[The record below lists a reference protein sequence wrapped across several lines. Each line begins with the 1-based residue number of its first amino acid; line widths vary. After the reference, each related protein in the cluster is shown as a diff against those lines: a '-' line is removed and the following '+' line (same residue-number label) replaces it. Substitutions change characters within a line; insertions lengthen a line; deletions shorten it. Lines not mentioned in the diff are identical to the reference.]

1 MSPVQVGAALAILAG
16 ALVALSARDP
26 RWILGGLVVCI
37 GLAAL
42 VADPLPS
49 PLAVAIRLVAALLGA
64 DLLFLALRGSS
75 KPTLGAPLGPLT
87 SVFAG
92 AAAVVVGYATSGVGS
107 PAAGPALATAAG
119 LGLATIAIGPLILG
133 RDILRIGS
141 GIALLATAAELVR
154 AGLAGTPGSLEQA
167 LIAVLTVAILGATA
181 AVSASALRLGHDLS
195 MPAGMPRETLFE
207 AHPLAAAKRATKRAP
222 KSPAPRRVAAGR
234 APAAG
239 PRRDAAA
246 HQLTLE
252 ERLRFTAPVEDAV
265 GGETTAAPAPDPP
278 AAAEGAQPSAAGDLP
293 AVSGGPPE

>member
-1 MSPVQVGAALAILAG
+1 VSPVQVGAALAILAG

-64 DLLFLALRGSS
+64 DLLFLVLRGSS
-75 KPTLGAPLGPLT
+75 NPTLGAPLGPLT
-87 SVFAG
+87 SVLAG

-107 PAAGPALATAAG
+107 LAAGPALATAAG

-154 AGLAGTPGSLEQA
+154 AGLAGTPGPLEQA
-167 LIAVLTVAILGATA
+167 LMAVLTVAILGATA
-181 AVSASALRLGHDLS
+181 AVSASALRLGHELS
-195 MPAGMPRETLFE
+195 MAAGMPRETLFE
-207 AHPLAAAKRATKRAP
+207 AHPLAAPKRAP
-222 KSPAPRRVAAGR
+222 NRPAPRRVAAGR

-252 ERLRFTAPVEDAV
+252 ERLRFTAPIEDAASA
-265 GGETTAAPAPDPP
+265 ETAAAPATDPP

-293 AVSGGPPE
+293 AVGGGPPE